1 MNKAFFW
8 FRRDL
13 RLDDNHGLLQALKQ
27 NSDVVPVFIFDDNI
41 LSKLTDKADKRV
53 HFIHRTLSDLDS
65 EIKLNGGSGLL
76 VLHGRVLDCWAKLLN
91 EHKGSMVY
99 CNHDY
104 EPEAIAR
111 DMKVDELCNEYW
123 TDFKSFKDQVIFEE
137 EEILKSDGS
146 PYTVF
151 TPYSKVWKAKL
162 TESMLHEHPS
172 QNWLKNLTKMKLP
185 SIPSLNELGFT
196 ESDLITPS
204 TEINRLLLKDYDKIR
219 DIPALDATSHQSI
232 HLRFGTIS
240 VRKLVK
246 DAKNI
251 NETFLSELIWREFF
265 MMILYHFPNSVKNEF
280 RKKYSAIKWRY
291 HEEDFKKWCFGQT
304 GYPIVDAGMRELN
317 ATGFM
322 HNRVRMITA
331 SFLVKHLLIDWRW
344 GERYFAK
351 KLLDYDLSANV
362 GNWQWAAGTGC
373 DAAPYFR
380 IFNPYTQTEKFDKN
394 RDYIKKWVPEYQS
407 SEYPKAMVDHKE
419 ARERALKVYKQG
431 IEAYSL

>member
-1 MNKAFFW
+1 MSKAFFW

-13 RLDDNHGLLQALKQ
+13 RLADNHGLLQALKQ
-27 NSDVVPVFIFDDNI
+27 DSDVIPVFIFDDKI
-41 LSKLTDKADKRV
+41 LSKLTDKRDRRV
-53 HFIHRTLSDLDS
+53 DFIYRTLISLDR
-65 EIKLNGGSGLL
+65 EIKDNAGSGLL
-76 VLHGRVLDCWAKLLN
+76 VLHGNLVDCWTKLLG
-91 EHKGSMVY
+91 EHKDTKVY

-104 EPEAIAR
+104 EPEAIDR
-111 DMKVDELCNEYW
+111 DFKIEKLCNEYGA
-123 TDFKSFKDQVIFEE
+123 DFISFKDQVIFEE

-162 TESMLHEHPS
+162 TDSMLDEHPS
-172 QNWLKNLTKMKLP
+172 QNWLKSLSKMKIP
-185 SIPSLNELGFT
+185 PIPSLIDIGFA
-196 ESDLITPS
+196 ESDLEIPS
-204 TEINRLLLKDYDKIR
+204 TKLDLKKLKGYEKVR
-219 DIPALDATSHQSI
+219 DIPSLDATSHQSI

-240 VRKLVK
+240 IRQLVK
-246 DAKNI
+246 KARNI
-251 NETFLSELIWREFF
+251 NETFLNELIWREFF
-265 MMILYHFPNSVKNEF
+265 MMVIYHFPNSVNKEF
-280 RKKYSAIKWRY
+280 RDKYSIIKWRY
-291 HEEDFKKWCFGQT
+291 DEEDFKKWCFGKT

-351 KLLDYDLSANV
+351 KLLDFDLSANV

-394 RDYIKKWVPEYQS
+394 HDYIRKWVPEYKS
-407 SEYPKAMVDHKE
+407 TEYPKAMVDHKE